1 MFNKLPKFPKIRPDF
16 QAHGPRALIEK
27 TINLKEEDQ
36 VEDPTNEEDTELD
49 EVASYEPPRYRYYE
63 SPKIL
68 GKLYRQIDE
77 QRFFEQ
83 LQMQSKIPGLQ
94 GKSIS
99 SLTDAVWVYVRDRT
113 ALIQWHHYIDF
124 AKDIKDK

>member
-1 MFNKLPKFPKIRPDF
+1 MPKYPRIRPDF
-16 QAHGPRALIEK
+16 QAPGPRVLIEK
-27 TINLKEEDQ
+27 TINFEEEDQ
-36 VEDPTNEEDTELD
+36 MESHSNEENAELD
-49 EVASYEPPRYRYYE
+49 DMASYEPPRHRYYE

-94 GKSIS
+94 GNVVRG
-99 SLTDAVWVYVRDRT
+99 LADAVWIYVRDRT
-113 ALIQWHHYIDF
+113 ALIQWHHYIEF
-124 AKDIKDK
+124 AKDVKEK